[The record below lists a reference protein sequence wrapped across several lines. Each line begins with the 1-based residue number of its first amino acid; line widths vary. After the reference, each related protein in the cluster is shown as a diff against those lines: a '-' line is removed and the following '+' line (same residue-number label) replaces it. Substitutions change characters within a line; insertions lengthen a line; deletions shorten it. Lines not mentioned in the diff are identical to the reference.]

1 MCVLGSINIT
11 ITRYIVISMKFKITL
26 SFLTVFIT
34 SLIITFQTFLTKAKN
49 ISINE
54 ADYCNSLLI

>member
-1 MCVLGSINIT
+1 MCVLSSINIT

-26 SFLTVFIT
+26 SFFTVFIT
-34 SLIITFQTFLTKAKN
+34 LLIITFQTFLTKAKN

-54 ADYCNSLLI
+54 AD

>member
-1 MCVLGSINIT
+1 MCVLSSINIT

-54 ADYCNSLLI
+54 AD